1 MAGLWQPNLALL
13 LTPNKAAGI
22 GSPCLRGE
30 ADYPFFGNHDC
41 LLYYGLYRL
50 SMGHILCTVYIYIF
64 THVYTSMYMYMYMY
78 MYVYIYIYIWITTQL
93 FKWDVRDVYSTWTH
107 GWRNHLWFQA
117 LVVRGYSSRMVSTWG
132 LTIGAVTSTKSITPG
147 LLIIGS
153 AI

>member
-50 SMGHILCTVYIYIF
+50 SMGHILCTVYIYIY
-64 THVYTSMYMYMYMY
+64 TCIYIYVHVYV
-78 MYVYIYIYIWITTQL
+78 YVYVCIYIYIHIHM
-93 FKWDVRDVYSTWTH
+93 D
-107 GWRNHLWFQA
+107 NHATL
-117 LVVRGYSSRMVSTWG
+117 
-132 LTIGAVTSTKSITPG
+132 
-147 LLIIGS
+147 
-153 AI
+153 

>member
-1 MAGLWQPNLALL
+1 MATQSRLAAYAQQGSRHRIPLPQGRSRLSLFWQSRL
-13 LTPNKAAGI
+13 LTVLWFIQVIHGT
-22 GSPCLRGE
+22 
-30 ADYPFFGNHDC
+30 Y
-41 LLYYGLYRL
+41 
-50 SMGHILCTVYIYIF
+50 SMNSIYIF

-78 MYVYIYIYIWITTQL
+78 MYIYIYIHMWITTQL

-117 LVVRGYSSRMVSTWG
+117 PVMRGYSSSMVSTLG
-132 LTIGAVTSTKSITPG
+132 LTIGAVSSTKSITPG